1 LAETVAY
8 PRLRLWNAVLA
19 LLHAAQG
26 IAILLLA
33 SDASIPITW
42 SYVDGP
48 PATGAEQT
56 ETLWELPFGPAVAA
70 FLFLAA
76 LDHGLMAAPRV
87 VGWYERNLGRGVN
100 PARWYEYSLSASLMI
115 VLIAMLTG
123 IRDLSALIALFA
135 ANAAMILFGLA
146 MERANAPGRE
156 VDWRPFLYGCIVGA
170 APWIAIAIQLGHAES
185 EADVPTFVFA
195 IFFSLF
201 VLFFSFALNMAL
213 QYSRRG
219 PWRDYLFAE
228 RSYLV
233 LSLVAKTL
241 LAWQVY
247 AGALAG

>member
-1 LAETVAY
+1 V
-8 PRLRLWNAVLA
+8 
-19 LLHAAQG
+19 LHAGQAALIVSIG
-26 IAILLLA
+26 ATLA
-33 SDASIPITW
+33 IPITAQW
-42 SYVDGP
+42 ADGP
-48 PATGAEQT
+48 PGEPLGPP
-56 ETLWELPFGPAVAA
+56 ETLFDLPVRWCVAA
-70 FLFLAA
+70 FLLMAA
-76 LDHGLMAAPRV
+76 LDHLLVASPGV

-213 QYSRRG
+213 QYGRRG

-233 LSLVAKTL
+233 LSLVAKSL